1 MTTKKPA
8 AFLALAG
15 TAALV
20 VAGPA
25 TLASPP
31 TPADTRPDAGATASS
46 LPVGDVDTALTSKS
60 GQTTQD
66 ASAPTDDEVDPSA
79 LVTIVVQ
86 LGAELIEAV
95 DLWRARQADQLS
107 REDAVARLIEN
118 GLRVPEAL
126 DVIRHDVEA
135 AYEALGEEPRG

>member
-8 AFLALAG
+8 TLLALAG

-31 TPADTRPDAGATASS
+31 TGADTQPDAGATASS

-66 ASAPTDDEVDPSA
+66 A
-79 LVTIVVQ
+79 
-86 LGAELIEAV
+86 
-95 DLWRARQADQLS
+95 
-107 REDAVARLIEN
+107 
-118 GLRVPEAL
+118 
-126 DVIRHDVEA
+126 
-135 AYEALGEEPRG
+135 

>member
-25 TLASPP
+25 ALASPP
-31 TPADTRPDAGATASS
+31 TPADTRPDAGPAASS
-46 LPVGDVDTALTSKS
+46 LPVGDVNTALTSKS

-66 ASAPTDDEVDPSA
+66 ASAPTSD
-79 LVTIVVQ
+79 
-86 LGAELIEAV
+86 
-95 DLWRARQADQLS
+95 
-107 REDAVARLIEN
+107 
-118 GLRVPEAL
+118 
-126 DVIRHDVEA
+126 
-135 AYEALGEEPRG
+135 